1 MKTKGSKSNRGAKLT
16 MFCWR
21 QLSRLLSLC
30 SFSGELPCEP
40 TVRKRLRRERD
51 LGIRR
56 RFHPAKFVVN
66 AYKGRQIPGFRVGL
80 DRPRLCR
87 AGHFCAMLKMCL
99 LSLRVKRLGPRMLI
113 HRIIKRVPGVNDWI
127 DM

>member
-1 MKTKGSKSNRGAKLT
+1 

-56 RFHPAKFVVN
+56 RFHPAKVFGYV
-66 AYKGRQIPGFRVGL
+66 YKGIWIPGFRVGL
-80 DRPRLCR
+80 DR
-87 AGHFCAMLKMCL
+87 A
-99 LSLRVKRLGPRMLI
+99 RLGLGLVETVISVLNKGRQISEFFCNVKKKKVLAVCYQS
-113 HRIIKRVPGVNDWI
+113 KGWI
-127 DM
+127 EGC